1 MDREIQ
7 EKIAMLQYLQ
17 NEADTI
23 QRRIVELELM
33 ENEYRKTLETLEFF
47 NSIDEGVEA
56 LMNLGGGVF
65 AYVDVKNSKK
75 MLVDVGS
82 GVVIER
88 EVGEAIEFVKKKIKR
103 IEENSQK
110 LTAMLQ
116 QVLAQASKIQEELAK
131 KEEERKGERE

>member
-1 MDREIQ
+1 MASEKDIQ
-7 EKIAMLQYLQ
+7 EKIAVLQYLQ
-17 NEADTI
+17 SEAETL
-23 QRRIVELELM
+23 QRRLVELELL

-47 NSIDEGVEA
+47 DSIDGEIEA

-75 MLVDVGS
+75 MLVDIGS
-82 GVVIER
+82 GVVVER
-88 EVGEAIEFVKKKIKR
+88 EVKEAIEFVKKKIKK
-103 IEENSQK
+103 IEENSQS

-131 KEEERKGERE
+131 KEREERE

>member
-33 ENEYRKTLETLEFF
+33 ENEYKKTLETLEFF